1 MGVALVGNARKE
13 RLVQQFSKTS
23 QSWIRQCEHLVLR
36 VLSVLFSAVSAHAIL
51 WFYSSMDHVVD
62 TSDPLQPYV
71 KWGLALGFTA
81 LGYFVSRGLVHRLL
95 NRERIRVYL
104 VISLLLEL
112 VEISANFAQGAV
124 SIRAIDWLHL
134 FSGPIYTVLV
144 VMVYLVMPI
153 VPLFT
158 IALAVVD
165 MDMDRAKQGYAV
177 RGFGA
182 SPAPSAAPTARP
194 VAPVATATPKQE
206 PRATTPTAGYAAPQA
221 AYPSMVRPIPP
232 ATPTAAMP
240 GAAGYQQGYAGVVGG
255 TGVRRDDAAQAA
267 QRERAAAAVPVG
279 DGAAAP
285 FLKR

>member
-1 MGVALVGNARKE
+1 M
-13 RLVQQFSKTS
+13 QQLGKASH
-23 QSWIRQCEHLVLR
+23 SWIRQCEHMVLR

-51 WFYSSMDHVVD
+51 WFYSSMDHVTD

-95 NRERIRVYL
+95 NHERIRVYL
-104 VISLLLEL
+104 VISILLEL

-165 MDMDRAKQGYAV
+165 MDMDRAKQGYTV
-177 RGFGA
+177 RGFGGA
-182 SPAPSAAPTARP
+182 PASAAAAAPAARPQAAPKQDARP
-194 VAPVATATPKQE
+194 VTPN
-206 PRATTPTAGYAAPQA
+206 TTSGYAAPQA
-221 AYPSMVRPIPP
+221 GYPGMVRPS
-232 ATPTAAMP
+232 AAP
-240 GAAGYQQGYAGVVGG
+240 GSAGYQQGYAGV
-255 TGVRRDDAAQAA
+255 RRDEATQAA
-267 QRERAAAAVPVG
+267 QRERAAAPVSAMAGG
-279 DGAAAP
+279 DATPPP
-285 FLKR
+285 FSGK

>member
-1 MGVALVGNARKE
+1 M
-13 RLVQQFSKTS
+13 
-23 QSWIRQCEHLVLR
+23 LR

-51 WFYSSMDHVVD
+51 WFYSSMDHVTD

-95 NRERIRVYL
+95 NHERIRIYL
-104 VISLLLEL
+104 VISILLEL

-165 MDMDRAKQGYAV
+165 MDMDRAKQGYTV
-177 RGFGA
+177 RGFGGGGG
-182 SPAPSAAPTARP
+182 SPASAAAAPTARP
-194 VAPVATATPKQE
+194 QAAPKQDAR
-206 PRATTPTAGYAAPQA
+206 PVTPTTSGYAAPQA
-221 AYPSMVRPIPP
+221 AYPGMVRP
-232 ATPTAAMP
+232 TAAP
-240 GAAGYQQGYAGVVGG
+240 GAAGYQQGYA
-255 TGVRRDDAAQAA
+255 GVRRDDAAQAA
-267 QRERAAAAVPVG
+267 QRERAAAPVPAMAGG
-279 DGAAAP
+279 DATPPP
-285 FLKR
+285 FSGK

>member
-1 MGVALVGNARKE
+1 M
-13 RLVQQFSKTS
+13 QQFSKAS
-23 QSWIRQCEHLVLR
+23 HSWIRQCEHMVLR

-51 WFYSSMDHVVD
+51 WFYSSMDHVTD

-95 NRERIRVYL
+95 NHERIRVYL
-104 VISLLLEL
+104 VISILLEL

-134 FSGPIYTVLV
+134 FSGPLYMVLV

-165 MDMDRAKQGYAV
+165 MDMDRAKQGYTV
-177 RGFGA
+177 RGFGGIGGSSA
-182 SPAPSAAPTARP
+182 SATVAPAARPQAGPKQEARP
-194 VAPVATATPKQE
+194 V
-206 PRATTPTAGYAAPQA
+206 TPTTSGYAAPQA
-221 AYPSMVRPIPP
+221 GYPGMVRPTV
-232 ATPTAAMP
+232 AP
-240 GAAGYQQGYAGVVGG
+240 GGPSAAGYQQGYP
-255 TGVRRDDAAQAA
+255 GVRRDEAA
-267 QRERAAAAVPVG
+267 QRERAAAPVPVMAGG
-279 DGAAAP
+279 DATPPP
-285 FLKR
+285 FSGK